1 MLAISSAIEKDGTMD
16 ARTVRT
22 TITLPVDLVDA
33 ADRAVREG
41 RARSRND
48 LLVAA
53 LRRELA
59 AQERADIDAAFATL
73 AGDREF
79 QAESADLAEESV
91 QSGWEALRL
100 AETDA

>member
-1 MLAISSAIEKDGTMD
+1 MDIKNAIKKDSGMG

-33 ADRAVREG
+33 ADQAVREG

-48 LLVAA
+48 LLVTA

-59 AQERADIDAAFATL
+59 AQERAEIDAAFAAM
-73 AGDREF
+73 AGDQEL
-79 QAESADLAEESV
+79 QDEAIELAEESV
-91 QSGWEALRL
+91 HAGWEALRL
-100 AETDA
+100 AEANG

>member
-1 MLAISSAIEKDGTMD
+1 MRTG
-16 ARTVRT
+16 TVRT
-22 TITLPVDLVDA
+22 TVTLPVDLVNA

-59 AQERADIDAAFATL
+59 DQERADIDAAFAAMADDQEL
-73 AGDREF
+73 
-79 QAESADLAEESV
+79 QAESIKLAEASM
-91 QSGWEALRL
+91 QAGWEALQL
-100 AETDA
+100 AEADA

>member
-1 MLAISSAIEKDGTMD
+1 MGAQ
-16 ARTVRT
+16 TVRT

-48 LLVAA
+48 LLVTA

-59 AQERADIDAAFATL
+59 AQERSEIDAAFAAM
-73 AGDREF
+73 AGDQEL
-79 QAESADLAEESV
+79 QAEAIELAEESV
-91 QSGWEALRL
+91 QAGWEALQL
-100 AETDA
+100 AEADA

>member
-1 MLAISSAIEKDGTMD
+1 MG

-22 TITLPVDLVDA
+22 TVTLPADLVED

-48 LLVAA
+48 LLVVA

-59 AQERADIDAAFATL
+59 AQERAEIDAAFA
-73 AGDREF
+73 AMADDREL
-79 QAESADLAEESV
+79 QAEAIELAEESV
-91 QSGWEALRL
+91 QAGWEALQL
-100 AETDA
+100 AEADA